1 LLSSTSAA
9 ACVSRCSFCGSPR
22 DLDSFP
28 TRRSSDLA
36 AKQESHFFETA
47 RGIRS
52 IKLFGRRHERREA
65 WLALLVDQLN
75 AGLKAQRLTIL
86 HRLANGLTFGLE
98 NVLVVWLGAR
108 LVLDNELTVGMLM
121 AFMSYKEQLST
132 RVGAL
137 IDKLVE
143 LRMLRIHGERLA
155 DIVLTEPEVD
165 DGTARLSLDE

>member
-75 AGLKAQRLTIL
+75 AGLKAQRLTRSEEHTSELQSRENLVCRLLLEKTKIRHGT
-86 HRLANGLTFGLE
+86 HRH
-98 NVLVVWLGAR
+98 
-108 LVLDNELTVGMLM
+108 
-121 AFMSYKEQLST
+121 S
-132 RVGAL
+132 
-137 IDKLVE
+137 
-143 LRMLRIHGERLA
+143 
-155 DIVLTEPEVD
+155 
-165 DGTARLSLDE
+165 